1 MKQVVEISNCQV
13 LFLISKSW
21 PKVGG
26 MCVCKKRGLGSA
38 PIWCCVAPCQ
48 HGDCCQE
55 AAKWHFQSCALFVG
69 VFNSWSHVF
78 FCKFSCGHGGCCL
91 LCASLTL
98 WFPAQ
103 LALPGDLGY
112 LNQGR
117 YGEGQRP
124 FAKWASPWVWEDA
137 QVPGHALSNCCL
149 QAEEEEEEA
158 ATMDSLLMQE
168 ESWKGEQ
175 VLHYFPIF
183 LAHGTAQTSLWC
195 LKHSKTLP
203 REQEFAC
210 SWAPCFFPRYPQCC
224 CSVKWPLFVV
234 TRKMGQEQCK
244 HTKITSFTLLPC
256 WILFLK

>member
-38 PIWCCVAPCQ
+38 PIWCSVAPCQ

-55 AAKWHFQSCALFVG
+55 AAKWHFQSCASFVG

-103 LALPGDLGY
+103 LALPGDLGH

-117 YGEGQRP
+117 GGRREAICQMSISMGLGRCPNARSCTFKLLSSGRGGGRGGGHHGQPPDAGGELER
-124 FAKWASPWVWEDA
+124 WASSSLSSHFLSPWNSTNI
-137 QVPGHALSNCCL
+137 PL
-149 QAEEEEEEA
+149 
-158 ATMDSLLMQE
+158 
-168 ESWKGEQ
+168 
-175 VLHYFPIF
+175 VL
-183 LAHGTAQTSLWC
+183 
-195 LKHSKTLP
+195 KT
-203 REQEFAC
+203 Q
-210 SWAPCFFPRYPQCC
+210 
-224 CSVKWPLFVV
+224 
-234 TRKMGQEQCK
+234 
-244 HTKITSFTLLPC
+244 
-256 WILFLK
+256 